1 MSMNNVTISNIVN
14 LIQTERRPESHK
26 VQLHREV
33 EYAFLLEGGSL
44 GDPLASAITV
54 EGVEKAMPRLLGL
67 DVEWV
72 AEGPLVRVL

>member
-1 MSMNNVTISNIVN
+1 MSMNTVTVRSI
-14 LIQTERRPESHK
+14 LKAIQTQRQPESRK

-33 EYAFLLEGGSL
+33 EYAFLLEGGEL

-54 EGVEKAMPRLLGL
+54 KGVEEAMPRLLGL

-72 AEGPLVRVL
+72 TDGPLVLVL